1 MRLSLLS
8 LLFPLA
14 LLTLTPS
21 VLAAEEAPSGSEG
34 DGKSEN
40 AAPAAP
46 EIGYYTLE
54 PDFVTNLASSNP
66 NERLHY
72 VRIKISLMLFDEN
85 DKPVVVGLNPVIR
98 DAVLSVIA
106 SKDFTKIASADGRE
120 KLRQECRERIA
131 SIMQDKVGSDIVRD
145 VLFLSYM
152 FQ

>member
-14 LLTLTPS
+14 LYTVAPS
-21 VLAAEEAPSGSEG
+21 VFANEDAPSEG
-34 DGKSEN
+34 EGES
-40 AAPAAP
+40 AVAPAAP

-98 DAVLSVIA
+98 DAILSVIA
-106 SKDFTKIASADGRE
+106 SKDFTKIASSDGRE

-131 SIMQDKVGSDIVRD
+131 SLMQDKVGSDIVRD

>member
-14 LLTLTPS
+14 LYTVAPS
-21 VLAAEEAPSGSEG
+21 VFANEEAPSEG
-34 DGKSEN
+34 ES
-40 AAPAAP
+40 AVAPAAP

-98 DAVLSVIA
+98 DAILSVIA
-106 SKDFTKIASADGRE
+106 SKDFTKIASSDGRE

-131 SIMQDKVGSDIVRD
+131 SLMQDKVGSDIVRD